1 MVWSRDISSVSGLVM
16 DGRYLF
22 VTDDKGM
29 VYGLDRLSGSSL
41 WKQDKL
47 KNRRLSAPVIRRGL
61 VVVADGEGI
70 VHFLSREDGSFA
82 ARQKTDGTPVRA
94 PLQTLGSAVLVQ
106 TTGGEVSA
114 IEVQ

>member
-1 MVWSRDISSVSGLVM
+1 M
-16 DGRYLF
+16 
-22 VTDDKGM
+22 
-29 VYGLDRLSGSSL
+29 
-41 WKQDKL
+41 
-47 KNRRLSAPVIRRGL
+47 
-61 VVVADGEGI
+61 ADAEGI

-94 PLQTLGSAVLVQ
+94 PLQALGSAVLVQ

>member
-1 MVWSRDISSVSGLVM
+1 MEAGQAEESPPVGA
-16 DGRYLF
+16 
-22 VTDDKGM
+22 
-29 VYGLDRLSGSSL
+29 GS
-41 WKQDKL
+41 
-47 KNRRLSAPVIRRGL
+47 RRGL